1 MGLLW
6 SDRLARWNTAAA
18 AELRRHNLDDAGPI
32 GAKQLRPDQHTA
44 TEIKRDRR
52 GRLVYGPEVAIE
64 VYRDEIVLPPEVL
77 PLAGVSKFSGWLF
90 QIRGKKEVVDGR
102 VGATVVLAK
111 FPPSKNHLVTGELK
125 RITKDQK
132 RGIERHLKRELKA
145 ADLQREPADVRLAKA
160 ISRLSYTPFTNN
172 FPAVAA
178 WGLPKESFNLIGAE
192 RRDGDDNYVV
202 GMVPMP
208 LQEAID
214 TLKGD
219 RILERCLERTESGD
233 LFANAKNDR
242 TANQGP
248 VRKQV
253 LQDIVE
259 HRDKILDFAIRV
271 SLGGFVNPV
280 RMEGQRVAK
289 WAALLYYRFAY
300 AAQSR
305 IEDRTNRTS
314 GTLHYL
320 PFLSHRGLT
329 RERADTSSA
338 WSRKIEIDEMLY
350 QALASPEGK
359 AATAVRALLVSA
371 QPKDLKDFLGVIKR
385 LVRSRPTGWVK
396 KLLQEFS

>member
-6 SDRLARWNTAAA
+6 SDGLTCWNTAAA
-18 AELRRHNLDDAGPI
+18 AELRRHNLDDAVPI

-44 TEIKRDRR
+44 TEIKRDRH

-64 VYRDEIVLPPEVL
+64 VYRDEIVLSPEVL

-111 FPPSKNHLVTGELK
+111 FPPSKNYVVIGELK

-132 RGIERHLKRELKA
+132 RGIERHLKHELTA

-172 FPAVAA
+172 SPAVAA

-233 LFANAKNDR
+233 LFGNAKNDR
-242 TANQGP
+242 TANRGP

-259 HRDKILDFAIRV
+259 HRDEILDFAIRV

-280 RMEGQRVAK
+280 RMEGRHVAT

-305 IEDRTNRTS
+305 IEDRTS
-314 GTLHYL
+314 SILHYL

-338 WSRKIEIDEMLY
+338 WSGKIEVDEMLY
-350 QALASPEGK
+350 KALANPDGG
-359 AATAVRALLVSA
+359 AATAVRALLVNA
-371 QPKDLKDFLGVIKR
+371 QDQPEDLEDLLGVIKR